1 MAQVVLLKAFAFL
14 TATTML
20 LGTYVLAALGR
31 RLGGLLDAWQSEP
44 VAVLP
49 TTTSK

>member
-1 MAQVVLLKAFAFL
+1 LKTLAFV
-14 TATTML
+14 TATAML
-20 LGTYVLAALGR
+20 LATYVLTALRR
-31 RLGGLLDAWQSEP
+31 RLGGLLEAWQSEP